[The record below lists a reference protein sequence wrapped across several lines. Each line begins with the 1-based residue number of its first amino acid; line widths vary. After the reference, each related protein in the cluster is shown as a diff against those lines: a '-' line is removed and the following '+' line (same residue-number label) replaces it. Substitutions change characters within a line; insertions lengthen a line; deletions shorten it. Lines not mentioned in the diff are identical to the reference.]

1 MHPHEGLG
9 AIPGGIKC
17 DPLSR
22 SSLIYSRRPLLQSGD
37 LVRFYFCSSPSMSP
51 QTNGPTRGGQVG
63 FMVACAPRGQRI
75 AIVQRFYGA
84 RCISRPRR
92 RRGDADLFGRR
103 GISRF
108 GRRTDE
114 NCNISRLLW
123 WRHVQ
128 RPKPLVVVCSRMDRD
143 RPRSDARDGGIDCQR
158 LARLNSWPDVPGPFP
173 SERSRNQDGTCGS
186 AYHFFNRVA

>member
-84 RCISRPRR
+84 RCHFPSAEETR
-92 RRGDADLFGRR
+92 GRR
-103 GISRF
+103 PLWPSRNLKVRSAD
-108 GRRTDE
+108 GRK
-114 NCNISRLLW
+114 LQ
-123 WRHVQ
+123 Q